1 MKMSLVHLTGLALLL
16 AFAAFPASA
25 QTPVNSS
32 VNSIDARL
40 AAIEQ
45 RLGLLEKEV
54 GIQTPGPSADVG
66 ERLEALDQQIRI
78 VGRQRELDQDA
89 ATAKAASAATVD
101 ASRDGFTIRSS
112 DNNFQLRLGGY
123 IQADG
128 RFFVGPD
135 QIDTSTFILR
145 RIRPIIQGT
154 VYKNIDFRI
163 MTDFGSGNV
172 IVQEAYADLRYWKKA
187 SFRFGKFKSPFG
199 LERLQSAADITF
211 VDRGLPTALA
221 PNRDEGVQLYGDFG
235 GGTLS
240 YSVAVTNGVVDGGI
254 IDFDSNDGKDGVAR
268 VFVQPFLKNG
278 TQHKFSGLGFGVAAS
293 QGRQSGTALPTYKTI
308 GQSTIFSY
316 SAGVVADGDR
326 KRFGPQAY
334 YYVGPFGVLA
344 EYTASAQ
351 DIRKAAVAE
360 TITHRAW
367 QVAGSYFLTGEN
379 KSYKSISP
387 LSPFDPSTHGKGA
400 IELSA
405 RVGELT
411 FDQSAFDLGFANPAT
426 AVHTAREWV
435 AGANWYLNRNAK
447 FVFNYEQTHFTY
459 GRTDGDRVTERGL
472 LSRFQVS
479 F

>member
-1 MKMSLVHLTGLALLL
+1 MKTTLTNWIVLASLLL
-16 AFAAFPASA
+16 VVSSTASA
-25 QTPVNSS
+25 QTPVSPTE
-32 VNSIDARL
+32 ARL

-45 RLGLLEKEV
+45 RLSAIETRF
-54 GIQTPGPSADVG
+54 GIQTTNQPADIA
-66 ERLEALDQQIRI
+66 ERLEALDQQVRI

-89 ATAKAASAATVD
+89 AAAKSASTATVD

-135 QIDTSTFILR
+135 QIDTSTFVLR

-163 MTDFGSGNV
+163 MTDFGGGNV
-172 IVQEAYADLRYWKKA
+172 VVQEAYADLRYWKKA

-211 VDRGLPTALA
+211 VDRGFPTALA
-221 PNRDEGVQLYGDFG
+221 PNRDEGVQLYGDLA
-235 GGTLS
+235 GGTFS

-254 IDFDSNDGKDGVAR
+254 IDFDSNDAKDGVAR
-268 VFVQPFLKNG
+268 VFVQPFLNKG
-278 TQHKFSGLGFGVAAS
+278 TSHKFSGLGFGLAAS
-293 QGRQSGTALPTYKTI
+293 HGRQSGAALPTYKTI

-326 KRFGPQAY
+326 QRYGPQAY

-351 DIRKAAVAE
+351 DLRKAAVAE
-360 TITHRAW
+360 TITNRAW

-387 LSPFDPSTHGKGA
+387 LSPFDRSTHGTGA

-405 RVGELT
+405 RVGELK
-411 FDQSAFDLGFANPAT
+411 FDQSAFDLGFANPASS
-426 AVHTAREWV
+426 VHLAREWV

-447 FVFNYEQTHFTY
+447 FVFNYEQTRFTY
-459 GRTDGDRVTERGL
+459 GSAEGNRVTERGI

>member
-1 MKMSLVHLTGLALLL
+1 MKTPLISLMGLALLL
-16 AFAAFPASA
+16 VVTATPALA
-25 QTPVNSS
+25 QPPANPPA
-32 VNSIDARL
+32 NSIDARL

-45 RLGLLEKEV
+45 RLGLLEKQV
-54 GIQTPGPSADVG
+54 GIQAPPAAADLG
-66 ERLEALDQQIRI
+66 DRLEALDQQIRI

-89 ATAKAASAATVD
+89 AAAKAASTATVD
-101 ASRDGFTIRSS
+101 ASRDGFSIRSS

-128 RFFVGPD
+128 RFFMGPA
-135 QIDTSTFILR
+135 QIDTSTFLLR

-211 VDRGLPTALA
+211 VDRGFPTALA
-221 PNRDEGVQLYGDFG
+221 PNRDEGVQVYGDFG
-235 GGTLS
+235 GGAIS

-268 VFVQPFLKNG
+268 VFIQPFLKNG
-278 TQHKFSGLGFGVAAS
+278 IQHKFSGLGFGIAAS
-293 QGRQSGTALPTYKTI
+293 RGRQSGTALPTYKTI

-326 KRFGPQAY
+326 QRYGPQAY

-344 EYTASAQ
+344 EYTASTS
-351 DIRKAAVAE
+351 DLRKAAVAE

-379 KSYKSISP
+379 KSYKSTSP
-387 LSPFDPSTHGKGA
+387 LSPFDPSSHGKGA
-400 IELSA
+400 FELSA
-405 RVGELT
+405 RVGEIT

-426 AVHTAREWV
+426 SVHAAREWV

-447 FVFNYEQTHFTY
+447 FVFNYEQTRFIY
-459 GRTDGDRVTERGL
+459 GSTDGNRVTEHGL
-472 LSRFQVS
+472 LGRFQVS

>member
-1 MKMSLVHLTGLALLL
+1 MKTSLNYLTGFALILGSISSSS
-16 AFAAFPASA
+16 PVSA
-25 QTPVNSS
+25 QTPNSS
-32 VNSIDARL
+32 LEARL

-45 RLGLLEKEV
+45 RLGQIEKQV
-54 GIQTPGPSADVG
+54 GIQTPGPDVDVA
-66 ERLEALDQQIRI
+66 ERLEALDQQLRI

-89 ATAKAASAATVD
+89 ATAKAATSATVD

-128 RFFVGPD
+128 RFFLGPD

-172 IVQEAYADLRYWKKA
+172 VVQEAYSDLRYWKKA
-187 SFRFGKFKSPFG
+187 SLRFGKFKSPFG
-199 LERLQSAADITF
+199 LERLQSAADLTF

-221 PNRDEGVQLYGDFG
+221 PNRDEGVQLYGDLG
-235 GGTLS
+235 AGTFS
-240 YSVAVTNGVVDGGI
+240 YSIAVTNGVVDGGI

-268 VFVQPFLKNG
+268 VFVQPFLKKG
-278 TQHKFSGLGFGVAAS
+278 LQSRFSGLGFGVAAT
-293 QGRQSGTALPTYKTI
+293 QGRQSGTVLPTYKTI

-316 SAGVVADGDR
+316 LTGVISDGDR
-326 KRFGPQAY
+326 LRLGPQAY

-344 EYTASAQ
+344 EYTTSAQ
-351 DIRKAAVAE
+351 EIRKAAVLE
-360 TITHRAW
+360 KITHRAW

-387 LSPFDPSTHGKGA
+387 LTPFEPTTHGKGA
-400 IELSA
+400 FEFAA
-405 RVGELT
+405 RVGELV

-426 AVHTAREWV
+426 SVHVVREWV
-435 AGANWYLNRNAK
+435 AGANWYLNRNVK
-447 FVFNYEQTHFTY
+447 FVFDYEQTRFTL
-459 GRTDGDRVTERGL
+459 GSAAGNRVTEHGL
-472 LSRFQVS
+472 LSRMQVA